1 MPVLT
6 VEHVTTYRYRRVV
19 GFGEHRML
27 FRPRDSA
34 DQRLLSWE
42 LRIAP
47 RPALLRSVPDAF
59 GNVSTVARFAG
70 RARELRF
77 ENRLVVDHAATRP
90 DAAQLAWYAR
100 TWPFSYDPDDA
111 ADLARVRERHHADP
125 DHAVDTWARQFLR
138 GGGATGTLDLL
149 GDMTR
154 EIRRGF
160 TYSARHEEG
169 VQEPARTLALRN
181 GTCRD
186 FAVLMMEA
194 ARALGFAARFVSGY
208 VYSAGSDDGAAPGGP
223 NGGVNLGGG
232 STHAWVEVFLP
243 GLGWTEFDPTNGIVG
258 TSDLIRVA
266 SVRDWHQA
274 VPLAGTWTGFPADS
288 LGMTVTVKVGM
299 RAGQVDRNAESGR
312 SAPAFGDGTVAAGPA
327 EIVRLPVRG
336 GAGDAMAAG
345 DWPDTDRPTA
355 NAGWGDP
362 DTPNRTGKLEC

>member
-42 LRIAP
+42 LRISP
-47 RPALLRSVPDAF
+47 RPIELRSVADAF
-59 GNVSTVARFAG
+59 GNNGTVARFAG

-77 ENRLVVDHAATRP
+77 ENRLAVDHTAIRP
-90 DAAQLAWYAR
+90 EIEQLAPHAR
-100 TWPFSYDPDDA
+100 VWPFTYDPDDA
-111 ADLARVRERHHADP
+111 ADLARVRERHHPDP
-125 DHAVDTWARQFLR
+125 DRAVDHWARQFLR
-138 GGGATGTLDLL
+138 GGATGTLDLL
-149 GDMTR
+149 ADMTA

-160 TYSARHEEG
+160 TYSARYEEG

-186 FAVLMMEA
+186 YAVLMMEA
-194 ARALGFAARFVSGY
+194 VRALGFAARFVSGY
-208 VYSAGSDDGAAPGGP
+208 VYSPTADGGTH
-223 NGGVNLGGG
+223 LGGG

-258 TSDLIRVA
+258 TRDLIRVA
-266 SVRDWHQA
+266 SVRDWRQA

-288 LGMTVTVKVGM
+288 LGMTVSVKVGM
-299 RAGQVDRNAESGR
+299 RAGEVDRDAESGR
-312 SAPAFGDGTVAAGPA
+312 SAPAFGGGTVLARPA
-327 EIVRLPVRG
+327 EVVRLQARDDAG
-336 GAGDAMAAG
+336 GPSAVGA
-345 DWPDTDRPTA
+345 WPDRDRPAATA
-355 NAGWGDP
+355 G
-362 DTPNRTGKLEC
+362 

>member
-6 VEHVTTYRYRRVV
+6 VEHVTTYHYRRIV

-47 RPALLRSVPDAF
+47 RPVELRSVRDPF

-90 DAAQLAWYAR
+90 ESGQLVPHAR

-111 ADLARVRERHHADP
+111 RDLARVRERHHADP
-125 DHAVDTWARQFLR
+125 DRAVDGWARQFLR
-138 GGGATGTLDLL
+138 GGGGATGTLDLL
-149 GDMTR
+149 GDMTA

-169 VQEPARTLALRN
+169 VQEPARTLTLRN

-194 ARALGFAARFVSGY
+194 VRALGFAARFVSGY
-208 VYSAGSDDGAAPGGP
+208 VYSGSGDEDAHGSGAR
-223 NGGVNLGGG
+223 LGGG

-258 TSDLIRVA
+258 TRDLIRVA
-266 SVRDWHQA
+266 TVRDWHQA

-288 LGMTVTVKVGM
+288 LGMTVSVKVGM
-299 RAGQVDRNAESGR
+299 RAEEVDRSAASGR
-312 SAPAFGDGTVAAGPA
+312 SAPAFGDGMVAAGPA
-327 EIVRLPVRG
+327 EIVRLPVRS
-336 GAGDAMAAG
+336 GAGDSMAAG
-345 DWPDTDRPTA
+345 DWPDMDRSVA

-362 DTPNRTGKLEC
+362 DTPNRTGELEC

>member
-1 MPVLT
+1 MAVLT

-42 LRIAP
+42 LAISP
-47 RPALLRSVPDAF
+47 RPIELRSIPDAF
-59 GNVSTVARFAG
+59 GNVGTVARFAG

-77 ENRLVVDHAATRP
+77 ENRLVVDHTATQP
-90 DAAQLAWYAR
+90 EAGQLAPYAR
-100 TWPFSYDPDDA
+100 HWPFTYDRDDVV
-111 ADLARVRERHHADP
+111 DLARVRERHYDDP
-125 DHAVDTWARQFLR
+125 DHVVDAWARSFLR
-138 GGGATGTLDLL
+138 DRGAAGTLDLL
-149 GDMTR
+149 VDMTR

-160 TYSARHEEG
+160 TYSARYEEG

-186 FAVLMMEA
+186 YAVLMMEA
-194 ARALGFAARFVSGY
+194 VRALGMAARFVSGY
-208 VYSAGSDDGAAPGGP
+208 VYSPGADGSTR
-223 NGGVNLGGG
+223 VGGG

-258 TSDLIRVA
+258 SRDLIRVA

-288 LGMTVTVKVGM
+288 LGMTVSVKVGM
-299 RAGQVDRNAESGR
+299 RAAEVDSGSESGT
-312 SAPAFGDGTVAAGPA
+312 SAASPGGADPQAGVEA
-327 EIVRLPVRG
+327 GIVRLPARDGVG
-336 GAGDAMAAG
+336 GSSAAG
-345 DWPDTDRPTA
+345 TWPDMGRSAATA
-355 NAGWGDP
+355 G
-362 DTPNRTGKLEC
+362 